1 MPHHLLSVL
10 PPTAETN
17 VVSYRNMALP
27 IIEDIL
33 LRNRIPIVIGGTNF
47 YLESVLFE
55 SDEPALR
62 HSVVPSFKDNIPS
75 EYSYSTLQEI
85 NPDAAKKIHPSD
97 ARRIKRAVEVS
108 LAGEALSRKTF
119 SLRYPTI
126 LVHIACDTSQLTARL
141 NDRLPQSISFAICCI
156 ILC

>member
-17 VVSYRNMALP
+17 VVSYKSMALP
-27 IIEDIL
+27 IIEDIFH
-33 LRNRIPIVIGGTNF
+33 RNRIPIIIGGTNF

-55 SDEPALR
+55 SAVSESDT
-62 HSVVPSFKDNIPS
+62 PSSADKITS

-85 NPDAAKKIHPSD
+85 NPDAARTIHPSD
-97 ARRIKRAVEVS
+97 TRRIKRAIEVS
-108 LAGEALSRKTF
+108 LAGEVSNRNAF

-126 LVHIACDTSQLTARL
+126 LVHTTCEASQLTTRL
-141 NDRLPQSISFAICCI
+141 NNR
-156 ILC
+156 

>member
-17 VVSYRNMALP
+17 VISYKNMAIP
-27 IIEDIL
+27 IIEDIFH
-33 LRNRIPIVIGGTNF
+33 RNRIPILIGGTNF

-55 SDEPALR
+55 SDEV
-62 HSVVPSFKDNIPS
+62 SVRDSDAVSHANNITS

-85 NPDAAKKIHPSD
+85 NSEAARTIHPSD
-97 ARRIKRAVEVS
+97 TRRIKRAIEVS
-108 LAGEALSRKTF
+108 LAGEVSKSNSF

-126 LVHIACDTSQLTARL
+126 LVHTTCNTSQLTTRL
-141 NDRLPQSISFAICCI
+141 NNR
-156 ILC
+156 